1 LARKP
6 IKRFL
11 NKQEDAEESM
21 TTSRERV
28 HSDIV
33 AEAWKALEE
42 SVIYYYGRPVGTVAA
57 RDPDVEALNYNQCF
71 VRDFVSSA
79 LIYLMTGKTD
89 IVRNFLIETLALQD
103 EPKQMD
109 YFNAGMGLMPA
120 SFKVASNYGEQY
132 LTADFGEHAIARV
145 TPVDSSLWWL
155 ILLRTYV
162 KTTGDLELAHQA
174 EFQQGIIHILKLCL
188 ADRFDMF
195 PTMLVPD
202 GAFMIDRRMGV
213 YGHPL
218 EIQAL
223 FYAALRSARELLA
236 PSRQGEIYTLVINQR
251 LSTLNYHIRT
261 YYWLDIK
268 RLNEIYRYQGEEFG
282 EAAINKFNIYPDSIP
297 YWLTEWM
304 PETGGYLA
312 GNLGPAR
319 MDFRFFALGNL
330 MSIICSLSSPQESQG
345 IMDLIEQRWDDLVGN
360 MPMKICFPAVEGLE
374 WKILTGCD
382 PKNVPWSYHNGG
394 NWPVLLW
401 LLVAAALKTDRL
413 NLAQKAIALA
423 EKRIGEDKWPEYYDG
438 KNGRLIG
445 KQARKYQTWTIAGFL
460 VAKHLMDKPQDLGL
474 FSFDEDIETL
484 EWTTLNGHSSRN
496 GTH

>member
-1 LARKP
+1 
-6 IKRFL
+6 
-11 NKQEDAEESM
+11 M
-21 TTSRERV
+21 TTQRDIV
-28 HSDIV
+28 QDDIV
-33 AEAWKALEE
+33 AEAWKALED
-42 SVIYYYGRPVGTVAA
+42 SIIYYYGRPVGSVAA

-79 LIYLMTGKTD
+79 LLFLMNGQTE
-89 IVRNFLIETLALQD
+89 IVRHFLVETLALQD
-103 EPKQMD
+103 ETKQMD
-109 YFNAGMGLMPA
+109 YFNAGQGLMPA
-120 SFKVASNYGEQY
+120 SFKVATSYGEQF

-145 TPVDSSLWWL
+145 TPVDSSLWWI
-155 ILLRTYV
+155 ILLRAYV
-162 KTTGDLELAHQA
+162 KTTGDIALAHQP
-174 EFQQGIIHILKLCL
+174 EFQKGLIHILKLCL

-223 FYAALRSARELLA
+223 FYGALRAVRELLA
-236 PSRQGEIYTLVINQR
+236 PDRQGEIYTLVVNQR
-251 LSTLNYHIRT
+251 LSTLNFHIRT

-282 EAAINKFNIYPDSIP
+282 DTAVNKFNIYPESIP

-304 PETGGYLA
+304 PEQGGYLA
-312 GNLGPAR
+312 GNLGPAQ
-319 MDFRFFALGNL
+319 MDFRFFTLGNL
-330 MSIICSLSSPQESQG
+330 MAIICSLSSPQESQW

-401 LLVAAALKTDRL
+401 LLAAA
-413 NLAQKAIALA
+413 AQKTGRPHIARIAIELA
-423 EKRIGEDKWPEYYDG
+423 EKRLSKDQWPEYYDG
-438 KNGRLIG
+438 KNGRLVG
-445 KQARKYQTWTIAGFL
+445 KQARKYQTWTISGFL
-460 VAKHLMDKPQDLGL
+460 LAKHLISHPEDLGL
-474 FSFDEDIETL
+474 FSFDEEFESLD
-484 EWTTLNGHSSRN
+484 WASSHSS
-496 GTH
+496 

>member
-1 LARKP
+1 V
-6 IKRFL
+6 
-11 NKQEDAEESM
+11 KQEDAEKSM
-21 TTSRERV
+21 TTQRDIV
-28 HSDIV
+28 QDDIV
-33 AEAWKALEE
+33 AEAWKALED
-42 SVIYYYGRPVGTVAA
+42 SIIYYYGRPVGSVAA

-79 LIYLMTGKTD
+79 LLFLMNGQTE
-89 IVRNFLIETLALQD
+89 IVRHFLVETLALQD
-103 EPKQMD
+103 ETKQMD
-109 YFNAGMGLMPA
+109 YFNAGQGLMPA
-120 SFKVASNYGEQY
+120 SFKVATSYGEQF

-145 TPVDSSLWWL
+145 TPVDSSLWWI
-155 ILLRTYV
+155 ILLRAYV
-162 KTTGDLELAHQA
+162 KTTGDIALAHQP
-174 EFQQGIIHILKLCL
+174 EFQKGLIHILKLCL

-223 FYAALRSARELLA
+223 FYGALRAVRELLA
-236 PSRQGEIYTLVINQR
+236 PNRQGEIYTLVVNQR
-251 LSTLNYHIRT
+251 LRTLNFHIRT

-282 EAAINKFNIYPDSIP
+282 DTAVNKFNIYPESIP

-304 PETGGYLA
+304 PEQGGYLA
-312 GNLGPAR
+312 GNLGPAQ
-319 MDFRFFALGNL
+319 MDFRFFTLGNL
-330 MSIICSLSSPQESQG
+330 MAIICSLSSPQESQW

-401 LLVAAALKTDRL
+401 LLAAA
-413 NLAQKAIALA
+413 AQKTGRPHIARIAIELA
-423 EKRIGEDKWPEYYDG
+423 EKRLSKDQWPEYYDG
-438 KNGRLIG
+438 KNGRLVG
-445 KQARKYQTWTIAGFL
+445 KQARKYQTWTISGFL
-460 VAKHLMDKPQDLGL
+460 LAKHLISHPEDLGL
-474 FSFDEDIETL
+474 FSFDEEFESLD
-484 EWTTLNGHSSRN
+484 WASS
-496 GTH
+496 HAI